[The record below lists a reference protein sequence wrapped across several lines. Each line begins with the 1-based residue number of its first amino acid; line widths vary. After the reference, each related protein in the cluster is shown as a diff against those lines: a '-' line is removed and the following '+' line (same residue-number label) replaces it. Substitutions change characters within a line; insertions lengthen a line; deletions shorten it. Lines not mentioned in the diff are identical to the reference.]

1 MSRPVPGDIVP
12 FLRYRD
18 PRAALQ
24 WLETALGFAPLF
36 IAEDG
41 QGGVAHAELAL
52 GTSAI
57 MLGGA
62 KDDVLGMRTPAQA
75 GGVTQGVYVVVPDA
89 DAAWARVQAA
99 GAEVVMAL
107 YDTPYDSREF
117 TVRDP
122 EGHLWSVGTY
132 RAGSYQG

>member
-1 MSRPVPGDIVP
+1 MSRSVPGDIVP
-12 FLRYRD
+12 FLRYSD
-18 PRAALQ
+18 PRAAIH
-24 WLETALGFAPLF
+24 WLETALGFEPLF
-36 IAEDG
+36 VVEDG

-62 KDDVLGMRTPAQA
+62 KDDVLGMRSPAQA
-75 GGVTQGVYVVVPDA
+75 GGVTQGIYLVVPDA

-117 TVRDP
+117 TVRDA
-122 EGHLWSVGTY
+122 EGHLWSIGTY
-132 RAGSYQG
+132 RAGSYPG